1 MMAFTFRHGSTL
13 LGHASFSTKGFFM
26 KTPDY
31 MIPYEII
38 MFLPSNNSSTD
49 YPSLFGAYIIS

>member
-1 MMAFTFRHGSTL
+1 
-13 LGHASFSTKGFFM
+13 M

-38 MFLPSNNSSTD
+38 MFLPSNNSGTD